1 MNVKQPECWSI
12 DPQARGLR
20 VEISPSHS
28 IILPWE
34 HFAFAELTSAEAEEI
49 LTLSFSTHQFV
60 IHGRLLRR
68 IEAAIQRMELS
79 CLSMVPDK
87 FRSLVG
93 ENQSFISSIEMTAV
107 DSENGDEST
116 IAEEK

>member
-12 DPQARGLR
+12 DPQSRGLR
-20 VEISPSHS
+20 VEMSPSHS

-34 HFAFAELTSAEAEEI
+34 YFAFAEFTSNEAEET
-49 LTLSFSTHQFV
+49 LSLSFSSHEFV
-60 IHGRLLRR
+60 VHERMLRR

-79 CLSMVPDK
+79 SLSIVPEK

-93 ENQSFISSIEMTAV
+93 ENQPFISSIEMTVV
-107 DSENGDEST
+107 DFEDGDGDAIT
-116 IAEEK
+116 GI

>member
-20 VEISPSHS
+20 VEISPTRS

-34 HFAFAELTSAEAEEI
+34 HFAFAEFTSEEYEEI
-49 LTLSFSTHQFV
+49 LRMSFSTHEFLV
-60 IHGRLLRR
+60 HGRMLRR

-79 CLSMVPDK
+79 SLSIVPDK
-87 FRSLVG
+87 FRSLMG
-93 ENQSFISSIEMTAV
+93 ENQPFISSIEMTTIG
-107 DSENGDEST
+107 SENDDGSA
-116 IAEEK
+116 IAEG